1 MWTFDTDGNLTV
13 PGNISAAIYASPAP
27 SISGFAS
34 INTIDGANLGGFT
47 FDISNLTLP
56 GNTFSVN
63 YANGTQVSLGGSA
76 AGSNNQIQF
85 NSDGAFSASDNLK
98 FTDNIGGGTV
108 EIGNELI
115 LLGNGTIATLGGN
128 LLLQPSGNVVMQA
141 GGSNLIF
148 DSTGNLTVKDL
159 VLGNSTYAQLYT
171 TGNLLINTNID
182 GMSPQWAFFDDGNLR
197 LPLNNVAIL
206 FGNGDPISTT
216 TATADRLVLRD
227 SGGNIAANNIGNI
240 ASVNLTGSSSD
251 VLYGNGAFAPISSSQ
266 VTKASGLV
274 DPGTFVTLDNLKATV
289 TASGQRGLSLAT
301 VSGSDTYLIG
311 GNYSMTSAA
320 IGGSAGALAVT
331 TTATASVFNWNFL
344 GAGDLSTYV
353 LTDASNGRAYR
364 ITLQIGSSFN
374 NNLISI
380 ERLV

>member
-1 MWTFDTDGNLTV
+1 
-13 PGNISAAIYASPAP
+13 
-27 SISGFAS
+27 
-34 INTIDGANLGGFT
+34 
-47 FDISNLTLP
+47 
-56 GNTFSVN
+56 
-63 YANGTQVSLGGSA
+63 
-76 AGSNNQIQF
+76 
-85 NSDGAFSASDNLK
+85 
-98 FTDNIGGGTV
+98 
-108 EIGNELI
+108 
-115 LLGNGTIATLGGN
+115 
-128 LLLQPSGNVVMQA
+128 
-141 GGSNLIF
+141 
-148 DSTGNLTVKDL
+148 
-159 VLGNSTYAQLYT
+159 
-171 TGNLLINTNID
+171 
-182 GMSPQWAFFDDGNLR
+182 
-197 LPLNNVAIL
+197 
-206 FGNGDPISTT
+206 
-216 TATADRLVLRD
+216 
-227 SGGNIAANNIGNI
+227 
-240 ASVNLTGSSSD
+240 